1 MLHTGEKC
9 HVQRQSSFWQKYL
22 LQKHLKQSW
31 YFMLFWPSSI
41 LAKSL
46 FIHVYYTQW
55 WCIQLCLQKHLSP
68 WITKI
73 SWTLWYPCHFVKLRY
88 HCKRWSVWV
97 LFYKLF
103 DLRDAIVQIAYI
115 DNRIPQSTF
124 YSAIVVGSLR
134 IARTSLLYKN
144 FHEKVLQLLNRMAT
158 QGAQSLRCREVWT
171 SYFKLD
177 KIYKTHCQ
185 QPCFSVIYIFE
196 AWHFSKIGVFFEAW
210 HFVSRFPFFF
220 THDIVSVFPFFDT
233 WKIFCGFFFSLTHDP
248 LSAVCC
254 PIYVCNIH
262 LKRCEMFVVFII
274 FYS

>member
-1 MLHTGEKC
+1 MSKDKVAFGK
-9 HVQRQSSFWQKYL
+9 KYL
-22 LQKHLKQSW
+22 LQKHLKQSC
-31 YFMLFWPSSI
+31 YFMLFWPSST

-103 DLRDAIVQIAYI
+103 DFRDAIVQIAYI

-196 AWHFSKIGVFFEAW
+196 AWYFSKIG
-210 HFVSRFPFFF
+210 FFF
-220 THDIVSVFPFFDT
+220 LRHGTLLADFPSFSHMTLCQFFL
-233 WKIFCGFFFSLTHDP
+233 SLTHEKFSVAFSF
-248 LSAVCC
+248 LWHMTLCQQFV
-254 PIYVCNIH
+254 V
-262 LKRCEMFVVFII
+262 LFMFVIFI
-274 FYS
+274 